1 MNSIKKMVNFDKSP
15 DGAHVIRYD
24 RLQQGCFYADFRRD
38 KRLYPE
44 VYHCIIQKEGSTQI
58 LGWSQ
63 FRTLERAKSAAE
75 RELQRLVDMEALKT
89 KTQA

>member
-1 MNSIKKMVNFDKSP
+1 MNSFMVNFDKSR
-15 DGAHVIRYD
+15 DGRNVVRYD
-24 RLQQGCFYADFRRD
+24 RLRQGSFYADFRRD

-58 LGWSQ
+58 LSWSQ
-63 FRTLERAKSAAE
+63 FRTLDRARLAAE
-75 RELQRLVDMEALKT
+75 SELQRLVDVEALKT

>member
-1 MNSIKKMVNFDKSP
+1 MNFCMVTFGKSR

-24 RLQQGCFYADFRRD
+24 RLRQGSFYADFRRD

-58 LGWSQ
+58 LSWSQ
-63 FRTLERAKSAAE
+63 FRTLERARLAAE
-75 RELQRLVDMEALKT
+75 RELHRLVEAEALKT
-89 KTQA
+89 NTQA